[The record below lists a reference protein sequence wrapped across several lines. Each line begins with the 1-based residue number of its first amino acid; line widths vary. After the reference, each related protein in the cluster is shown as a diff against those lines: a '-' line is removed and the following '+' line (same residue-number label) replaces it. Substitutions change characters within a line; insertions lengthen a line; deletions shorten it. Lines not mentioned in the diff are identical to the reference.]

1 MRGLS
6 VDKIGKVYGVGVGPG
21 DPELMTLKA
30 VRLIREST
38 VIAAAGK
45 EIEKSKAYQ
54 IARAAVP
61 EIEEKTKLS
70 LPMPMTSDPEMLR
83 KAHEEAV
90 RSMQTFLD
98 QGISVVYITLGD
110 PTIYCTFS
118 YLQKILK
125 KEGYDVELVSGVPSF
140 CAAAARLG
148 ISLAEKEEELHIIPA
163 VYGLDEKLEYPG
175 RHVLMK
181 SAGCIQ
187 EVKALLQNSGRQVM
201 AVENCGMAE
210 EAVYRS
216 ADEIPEDAGYF
227 TIVIA

>member
-1 MRGLS
+1 MKKCLTR
-6 VDKIGKVYGVGVGPG
+6 KKGKVYGVGVGPG

-30 VRLIREST
+30 VRVIRECA

-45 EIEKSKAYQ
+45 EIERSKAYQ
-54 IARAAVP
+54 IAKAAVP
-61 EIEEKTKLS
+61 EIDRKTKLL
-70 LPMPMTSDPEMLR
+70 LPMPMTSDPEILC

-90 RSMQTFLD
+90 RTMRSFLD
-98 QGISVVYITLGD
+98 QGISVTYVTLGD

-118 YLQKILK
+118 YLQKILE
-125 KEGYDVELVSGVPSF
+125 KEGYEVELVSGVPSF

-163 VYGLDEKLEYPG
+163 VYGLEEKLEYPG

-181 SAGCIQ
+181 SAGSIP
-187 EVKALLQNSGRQVM
+187 EVKALLQKSGRQVR
-201 AVENCGMAE
+201 AVENCSMAG

-227 TIVIA
+227 TIIIT

>member
-6 VDKIGKVYGVGVGPG
+6 VDKKGKVYGVGVGPG

-30 VRLIREST
+30 VRVIGEST
-38 VIAAAGK
+38 VIAAVGK

-61 EIEEKTKLS
+61 EIEGKTKLS
-70 LPMPMTSDPEMLR
+70 LPMPMTSDSEMLR

-118 YLQKILK
+118 YLQKILEK
-125 KEGYDVELVSGVPSF
+125 KGYEVELVSGVPSF

-163 VYGLDEKLEYPG
+163 VYGLEEKLEYPG

-181 SAGCIQ
+181 SAGRIP
-187 EVKALLQNSGRQVM
+187 EVKELLQKSGRPVM
-201 AVENCGMAE
+201 AVENCGMAK
-210 EAVYRS
+210 EAVYHS

-227 TIVIA
+227 TIILV